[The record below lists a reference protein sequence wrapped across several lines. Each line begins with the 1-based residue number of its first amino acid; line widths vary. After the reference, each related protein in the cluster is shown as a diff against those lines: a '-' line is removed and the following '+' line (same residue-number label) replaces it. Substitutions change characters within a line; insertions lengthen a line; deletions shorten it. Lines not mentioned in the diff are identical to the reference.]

1 MQVQRHFGCWYHSLQ
16 RQTGLEISRRYWYW
30 YFLVPWI
37 ETDTDTD
44 TQTQSTSRPI
54 LILIPWKCTGTDTDT
69 DILLN
74 KNSAKTFQ
82 KMLRPL
88 DRYRYWYRDSR
99 NPWIETDTD
108 TSCLGIGTFDTI
120 PIFPSV
126 SGGGG
131 VDYDDDALKSPFY
144 GHSAQP
150 TYMVLKPKS
159 TRPAYEGSFLET
171 MPCWTK

>member
-1 MQVQRHFGCWYHSLQ
+1 MLLSLIFVFKSTVLHQ
-16 RQTGLEISRRYWYW
+16 RQTGPEISRRYWYW
-30 YFLVPWI
+30 YFMGPWI

-54 LILIPWKCTGTDTDT
+54 LILIPWIWTGTDIDTDT
-69 DILLN
+69 LLN

-82 KMLRPL
+82 KMFKAL

-99 NPWIETDTD
+99 NAWIETDTD

-126 SGGGG
+126 SGRHNSSPILRAVQKWCHFLGGIG
-131 VDYDDDALKSPFY
+131 VLSQRLIQWTQSGVVFGRP
-144 GHSAQP
+144 P
-150 TYMVLKPKS
+150 TN
-159 TRPAYEGSFLET
+159 
-171 MPCWTK
+171 

>member
-1 MQVQRHFGCWYHSLQ
+1 MFVFRKRDLMFRTKHGTYQ
-16 RQTGLEISRRYWYW
+16 RQTGPEISRRYWYW
-30 YFLVPWI
+30 YFLWPWT

-44 TQTQSTSRPI
+44 TQTWSTSRPI

-69 DILLN
+69 DTLLN
-74 KNSAKTFQ
+74 KNSAKTLQ

-99 NPWIETDTD
+99 NHWIETDTD

-126 SGGGG
+126 SALN
-131 VDYDDDALKSPFY
+131 VAVHQSFTPVRSEIHTQDYDLLRSPIVPWLR
-144 GHSAQP
+144 SAHRKFVQI
-150 TYMVLKPKS
+150 
-159 TRPAYEGSFLET
+159 
-171 MPCWTK
+171 

>member
-1 MQVQRHFGCWYHSLQ
+1 MKCFLKVFLKRFATTQQ
-16 RQTGLEISRRYWYW
+16 RQTGPEISRRYWYW
-30 YFLVPWI
+30 YFLLPWI

-120 PIFPSV
+120 LIFPSV
-126 SGGGG
+126 SG
-131 VDYDDDALKSPFY
+131 
-144 GHSAQP
+144 
-150 TYMVLKPKS
+150 
-159 TRPAYEGSFLET
+159 TRVKTRLLCKNFGPSNLF
-171 MPCWTK
+171 

>member
-1 MQVQRHFGCWYHSLQ
+1 MSLGIVVAGVYWRCVNQ
-16 RQTGLEISRRYWYW
+16 RQTGPEISRRYWYW
-30 YFLVPWI
+30 YFMGPWI

-54 LILIPWKCTGTDTDT
+54 LILIPWKCTGTDIDTDT
-69 DILLN
+69 LLN

-82 KMLRPL
+82 KMLKAL

-120 PIFPSV
+120 PIVPSV
-126 SGGGG
+126 SGPQFFFQF
-131 VDYDDDALKSPFY
+131 LKSGLNSFY
-144 GHSAQP
+144 NF
-150 TYMVLKPKS
+150 VWRKPEHLHCK
-159 TRPAYEGSFLET
+159 YL
-171 MPCWTK
+171 

>member
-1 MQVQRHFGCWYHSLQ
+1 MG
-16 RQTGLEISRRYWYW
+16 
-30 YFLVPWI
+30 PWI

-54 LILIPWKCTGTDTDT
+54 LILIPWNCTGTDTDT
-69 DILLN
+69 DTLLN
-74 KNSAKTFQ
+74 KNSAKTLQ

-99 NPWIETDTD
+99 NHWIETDTD

-126 SGGGG
+126 SAIEHFFFFLGRKVG
-131 VDYDDDALKSPFY
+131 VPPPKAVSAAKVNNHHLKTFY
-144 GHSAQP
+144 CHVDTVKASLS
-150 TYMVLKPKS
+150 LKTTTTCRCIYWHQS
-159 TRPAYEGSFLET
+159 LSLLR
-171 MPCWTK
+171 